1 MSCLALL
8 LLANLAMAQSVTR
21 STFRAVEDIQE
32 LIEEERHEEAMA
44 ELDKLVIETKGIPY
58 DYAIANQYLAHTSVV
73 LDQPA
78 KARKALEEAL
88 TVDELPHELLANLKL
103 FYGTILLGDEEFDAA
118 VGVLEEWL
126 IMVDRVLPRQIF
138 SVAYANYMNGA
149 PERAETLMARI
160 FDADPR
166 PLIQSSWYQVYY
178 RVLFDLKKY
187 RAAEELLL
195 ELLSIYPG
203 KEQYWRLLASHYLQ
217 LEESNDALAAFM
229 VAYWNKLIKDAG
241 DLQRIVSLFG
251 FVDVPERA
259 ARLLETWLDEKKIP
273 EDADSLKQLG
283 NLWLLARHRDN
294 AKTALE
300 KAARTGAD
308 GRIYQMLGGIHFE
321 DEDWSEAHAAY
332 KRALRLG
339 GLDEPLRVSLLAG
352 ISAYRAGMREEA
364 KSALKDAATS
374 GKYKL
379 QAESLLKR
387 LNGA

>member
-21 STFRAVEDIQE
+21 STFRAVEDIQK